1 VTLLRRI
8 VHDLKLPLL
17 SMLVA
22 FIVGGVFIFLT
33 DIEMIRGL
41 VSNPLGAI
49 GAGLGRVAAAYG
61 ALLRGAFGD
70 PTTYANAFASGG
82 DIKLWTR
89 AVRPVVESIV
99 ASVPLIFVGL
109 GVSVAF
115 RTGIFN
121 IGGAGQFA
129 IGALGGTTAAL
140 LFGAGVT
147 PVPIAILLIM
157 IFGIIGGAAWAF
169 IPGFLKARV
178 GASEVI
184 TTIMLNSIA
193 SQLIF
198 FIVMNSE
205 FIQQEQR
212 LQPVSKELS
221 KYVDIPGILPIEAL
235 RLDIAFPIALI
246 TAAVVSWFLF
256 RSTRGFELRT
266 AGLNL
271 AAAKYAGIGASS
283 SIITAMLISG
293 GISGLGGSLV
303 VVGMAKQL
311 APGIE
316 GSVGFTAIAIALV
329 GRTKPSG
336 VVATALVFGFL
347 QQGGRLMQI
356 ETIIPIEMLLFV
368 QALVIAFIAAPGL
381 TMQILKNPFSG
392 LRGRP
397 RQAKAKVGS

>member
-1 VTLLRRI
+1 MKLLRRI
-8 VHDLKLPLL
+8 AHDLKLPLL

-41 VSNPLGAI
+41 VSNPIGAI

-70 PTTYANAFASGG
+70 PSTYANAFASGG

-293 GISGLGGSLV
+293 GISGLGGALV

>member
-1 VTLLRRI
+1 MTLLRRI

>member
-8 VHDLKLPLL
+8 AHDLKLPLL